1 MHNALKLFTPQYLL
15 VFLLLT
21 LASGCTQISNSN
33 LIAASKE
40 ENPYVRLLNGN
51 ERFSHL
57 KATHPHE
64 DLQRLKELSD
74 EQHPFAVVV
83 CCSDSRVSPEI
94 IFDQGM
100 GDLFVIRTA
109 GNIIGS
115 IEMGSIEYAVEHLGV
130 KLVLLMGHEKCGAV
144 KAFVAGGETPGHIKD
159 FIDSLKNEAEII
171 AIPASDK
178 NRLDDCVT
186 ANVLHGIKQLHTQSN
201 ILAEKIEKN
210 ELEIRGVRY
219 DLDDFKIVA
228 VKQ

>member
-1 MHNALKLFTPQYLL
+1 MYNAFKLITLQLL
-15 VFLLLT
+15 PVLLL
-21 LASGCTQISNSN
+21 LLFAMDCTQISNNN

-40 ENPYVRLLNGN
+40 ENPLQRLLNGN

-57 KATHPHE
+57 KSTHPHE
-64 DLQRLKELSD
+64 DLRRLKELSE

-144 KAFVAGGETPGHIKD
+144 KAFVAGGEAPGHIKD
-159 FIDSLKNEAEII
+159 IVDSLKNEAEII

-201 ILAEKIEKN
+201 ILAEKIEKK
-210 ELEIRGVRY
+210 ELAIIGVRY

>member
-1 MHNALKLFTPQYLL
+1 MFNALKLSNLQILP
-15 VFLLLT
+15 VLLL
-21 LASGCTQISNSN
+21 LLFAKGCTQISNSN
-33 LIAASKE
+33 LIAAPKE
-40 ENPYVRLLNGN
+40 ENPYERLLNGN

-57 KATHPHE
+57 KSTHPHE
-64 DLQRLKELSD
+64 DLRWLKELSE

-144 KAFVAGGETPGHIKD
+144 NAFVIAGKASGHIKD
-159 FIDSLKNEAEII
+159 IIDSLKNEAEII

-186 ANVLHGIKQLHTQSN
+186 ANVMHGIKQLHTQSI
-201 ILAEKIEKN
+201 ILTEKIEKN
-210 ELEIRGVRY
+210 ELAIIGVRY